1 MKLAQNSDAVFQLKI
16 VSNQGWSKGC
26 LENVS
31 SSSNPLVQGGLAAWM
46 EFLLQKEREGG
57 GGGENAA
64 AVGVRVLSEGGGTPW
79 TPCMWPHSGSSE
91 AWLVSTGQQPRMSHH
106 RPEQRWWEQPP
117 PCTQGTG
124 QPLLNTSR
132 PPWKEEERE
141 QGPAPRPR
149 LSTSQAL
156 CAWSLERLPQGGGA
170 GER

>member
-1 MKLAQNSDAVFQLKI
+1 MYKALRRAGVKLAQNSDAVFQLKI

-91 AWLVSTGQQPRMSHH
+91 GWLVSAGQQPCMSHP
-106 RPEQRWWEQPP
+106 RQEQRWWEQPP
-117 PCTQGTG
+117 MHTG
-124 QPLLNTSR
+124 HWAAPSQHS
-132 PPWKEEERE
+132 PPPMER
-141 QGPAPRPR
+141 GRA
-149 LSTSQAL
+149 
-156 CAWSLERLPQGGGA
+156 
-170 GER
+170 